1 MLKRVM
7 VGALA
12 GAILAGASFASE
24 EITEKE
30 FTERECLAEAL
41 FFEAGN
47 QPLLGILG
55 VAEVIFNRVKS
66 ERYPNTVCG
75 VVHQGP
81 LNKWWKKRGK
91 IVPVKWKCQFTYW
104 CDVRVMTLLAYED
117 LLPGERR

>member
-75 VVHQGP
+75 VVHQG
-81 LNKWWKKRGK
+81 LSL
-91 IVPVKWKCQFTYW
+91 IHI
-104 CDVRVMTLLAYED
+104 
-117 LLPGERR
+117 